1 MHFVYSFCRSPSLGT
16 ATTFLKSTRR
26 CWKQR
31 KSLCE
36 WRKIPFTT
44 KNAITVNL
52 FSWQFGYLLGFIKA
66 LKKEIYE
73 EFKATF
79 LLNENNWVKFIAV
92 HFSFLHNSFSWCCL
106 HVRSTLMQSWCGES
120 LDNALLRHERKGFC
134 RFEDEF
140 SGEFC
145 QNNWKSWLW
154 VFI

>member
-1 MHFVYSFCRSPSLGT
+1 MRKHPTSRKKVMLRCNWINCILFTLFLVAAFSSLSLQNFFQSSQ
-16 ATTFLKSTRR
+16 AVRNR
-26 CWKQR
+26 E

-79 LLNENNWVKFIAV
+79 LLNGNNWVKFIAV
-92 HFSFLHNSFSWCCL
+92 HFLSYIIHFSDAAAFAYEKRGNVEIVKMW
-106 HVRSTLMQSWCGES
+106 
-120 LDNALLRHERKGFC
+120 ER
-134 RFEDEF
+134 
-140 SGEFC
+140 
-145 QNNWKSWLW
+145 
-154 VFI
+154 V